1 MRKHWVIL
9 SLLIVMLGILPAQA
23 QEDDVLKVWSPI
35 DVVTANYMV
44 TDDGDITTL
53 ELHIEGTH
61 GDACEFDLMTAMSI
75 YDNNIDVQLYRE
87 IPIAATCLR
96 EDTPFETDIL
106 IDMALDE
113 IPPYVTVNDQ
123 VWQMIMPDDVMSED
137 ISLQLEEQ
145 MLAGAMIDAVM
156 MPLVNPTDDEADAY
170 YALTM
175 LGSYGVGCD
184 LPIVASVRELTDTTV
199 VGIYTPIAEDVVC
212 PAILVSLN
220 ETVRVPAALLD
231 EATVIAVNDY
241 MIVNEL
247 ETQTMRDNKVMTHI
261 QSVSIDVVDGKISLD
276 VSGEH
281 PDGCNFPVQ
290 VDQSRDGNTVTVE
303 IYRNVPA
310 DVMCPMVLSPY
321 SATIQLDGLFESGS
335 YDIRV
340 NDVTESAEF

>member
-1 MRKHWVIL
+1 
-9 SLLIVMLGILPAQA
+9 
-23 QEDDVLKVWSPI
+23 
-35 DVVTANYMV
+35 
-44 TDDGDITTL
+44 
-53 ELHIEGTH
+53 
-61 GDACEFDLMTAMSI
+61 
-75 YDNNIDVQLYRE
+75 
-87 IPIAATCLR
+87 
-96 EDTPFETDIL
+96 
-106 IDMALDE
+106 
-113 IPPYVTVNDQ
+113 
-123 VWQMIMPDDVMSED
+123 
-137 ISLQLEEQ
+137 
-145 MLAGAMIDAVM
+145 MLAGVMIDAVM

-212 PAILVSLN
+212 PSILVSLN
-220 ETVRVPAALLD
+220 ETVRVPATLLD

-303 IYRNVPA
+303 IYRNVPT